1 MVWHT
6 HHCGDSVSEGG
17 RDGKEG
23 GREEVRQQEERWE
36 RELEQ
41 NRASAMTGGK
51 RKRSAVV

>member
-23 GREEVRQQEERWE
+23 GRKSGSRKKDG
-36 RELEQ
+36 RESWSKTVLAQ
-41 NRASAMTGGK
+41 
-51 RKRSAVV
+51 